1 VGYVVFGD
9 IKQPL
14 NLSASKY
21 RSAGVPQGVQ
31 ISSYTAERHA
41 ETFRFF
47 LESSFLKALTAED
60 PTLVKAVLAQKQ
72 CVELRGEVKDPPTL
86 NYFRDA
92 LGLVTCLLDQ
102 GGVAVLDVQI
112 LKWWSP
118 VEWHK
123 QIFDHGQAYPR
134 HHVVIQITPEEGTKE
149 WLHTR
154 GMRKFGRPDISVRG
168 VTSQYRNAVIDL
180 CNRFIEMQAFGAI
193 ISEGQEIRMESLPP
207 GMRAHHWGSVDDL
220 AFNNVHIEIA
230 WPVKGKGESNCLRL
244 LDLEVTRRLAPTPA
258 T

>member
-1 VGYVVFGD
+1 MEGPGREPPPFRAEKGRQCDSYRRRRRHSAGEGRRRSVCCGKELIHNVFWSRKYYQSGGGNPYVGYVVFGD

-14 NLSASKY
+14 KLSASKY

-60 PTLVKAVLAQKQ
+60 PTPVKAVLAQKQ
-72 CVELRGEVKDPPTL
+72 CLELRGEVKDPSTL

-134 HHVVIQITPEEGTKE
+134 HHVVIQITPEEANKE
-149 WLHTR
+149 WSTR
-154 GMRKFGRPDISVRG
+154 VEFGSLG
-168 VTSQYRNAVIDL
+168 GLTSPFA
-180 CNRFIEMQAFGAI
+180 A
-193 ISEGQEIRMESLPP
+193 
-207 GMRAHHWGSVDDL
+207 
-220 AFNNVHIEIA
+220 
-230 WPVKGKGESNCLRL
+230 
-244 LDLEVTRRLAPTPA
+244 
-258 T
+258 